1 MLLSEAAEL
10 LGNAPYYGNPEAYIS
25 GISCDSRQVAPGDIF
40 VCVTGFNID
49 GHRFAA
55 EAASKGAAALVVE
68 RVPEGVNIPYVLVPS
83 SRRALALLSAAI
95 LGNPAN
101 SLTLVGITGTNGKTT
116 TAYLVEAVLKAA
128 DKNPGLLG
136 TIEAHIGGETRKLSN
151 TTPESL
157 DLHKMFAE
165 MRDAG
170 QDAAVMEVSS
180 HALALDRTYGIPFD
194 IAVFTNLTQ
203 DHLDFHGDMESY
215 FQAKSMLFTRLG
227 TQADRPCGPFA
238 VINIDDPYGERLHKL
253 VQNRVPVITYGRNE
267 KADVRAYNVEADP
280 CGISFNMECRTFQ
293 SEVHLNL
300 SGVFNLYNALAA
312 IAVGCALR
320 LPLEKCVEA
329 VESVNSVPG
338 RFQLVREGQ
347 DFTVIVD
354 YAHTPDGLENLLKS
368 ARVITEGKLAV
379 VFGCGGDRDT
389 GKRAIMGRI
398 ASELADK
405 VFITTD
411 NPRSEDPETI
421 ANQIVEGTVSGKA
434 KIEIVP
440 DRAQAIRLAISEASR
455 GDCVVIAGKGH
466 ENYQKFRDKTISF
479 DDREQAR
486 KALKSRNSSGS
497 RAMSRFKVKVPTAKT
512 CDYSVYNPNDFQVR
526 LQICK

>member
-1 MLLSEAAEL
+1 MLLAEVARL
-10 LGNAPYYGNPEAYIS
+10 LGNAPICGDPEVSVS
-25 GISCDSRQVAPGDIF
+25 GISCDSRQVKPGDIF

-68 RVPEGVNIPYVLVPS
+68 RVPEGVNIPYVRVPS

-101 SLTLVGITGTNGKTT
+101 YLTLVGITGTNGKTT

-128 DKNPGLLG
+128 EKNPGLLG

-203 DHLDFHGDMESY
+203 DHLDFHGDMENY
-215 FQAKSMLFTRLG
+215 FLAKSMLFTRLG

-253 VQNRVPVITYGRNE
+253 VHNRVPVITYGRNE

-280 CGISFNMECRTFQ
+280 CGISFNMECRTFR

-320 LPLEKCVEA
+320 LPLKKCVEA

-368 ARVITEGKLAV
+368 ARVITEGKLSV
-379 VFGCGGDRDT
+379 VFGCGGDRDM

-421 ANQIVEGTVSGKA
+421 ANQIIEGTVSGKA
-434 KIEIVP
+434 KIEVVP
-440 DRAQAIRLAISEASR
+440 DRAQAIRLAISEAVR

-486 KALKSRNSSGS
+486 KALKGRNCSGS

-512 CDYSVYNPNDFQVR
+512 CDYSVYNPNDFQVS
-526 LQICK
+526 LQISK

>member
-1 MLLSEAAEL
+1 MLLSEVAGI
-10 LGNAPYYGNPEAYIS
+10 LGNAQVFGNPEVNVS
-25 GISCDSRQVAPGDIF
+25 GISCDSRQVKPGDIF

-55 EAASKGAAALVVE
+55 EACHKGAAALVVE
-68 RVPEGVNIPYVLVPS
+68 RVPEDVDIPYVRVPN

-95 LGNPAN
+95 LGNPAD
-101 SLTLVGITGTNGKTT
+101 SLTMVGITGTNGKTT
-116 TAYLVEAVLKAA
+116 TAYLVEAVLKVAGN
-128 DKNPGLLG
+128 NPGLLG
-136 TIEAHIGGETRKLSN
+136 TIEAHIGGETRHLSN

-165 MRDAG
+165 MKEAG

-227 TQADRPCGPFA
+227 TKSVRARCPYA
-238 VINIDDPYGERLHKL
+238 IINIDDPYGERLYQLMH
-253 VQNRVPVITYGRNE
+253 NRVPVITYGRKAE
-267 KADVRAYNVEADP
+267 ADVRAYNVEADP
-280 CGISFNMECRTFQ
+280 CGISFNMECRSGR

-320 LPLEKCVEA
+320 VPIEKSVSA
-329 VESVNSVPG
+329 VESVNAVPG

-368 ARVITEGKLAV
+368 ARVITEGKLSV

-411 NPRSEDPETI
+411 NPRSEDPEAI
-421 ANQIVEGTVSGKA
+421 AEQIIKGTVSGKA
-434 KIEIVP
+434 EIEVVL
-440 DRAQAIRLAISEASR
+440 DRAQAIRLAISEAKR
-455 GDCVVIAGKGH
+455 GDTVLIAGKGH
-466 ENYQKFRDKTISF
+466 ETYQKFHDRTVSF

-486 KALKSRNSSGS
+486 KALKGCKSSGARS
-497 RAMSRFKVKVPTAKT
+497 MAKFKVKVPTAIP
-512 CDYSVYNPNDFQVR
+512 CDFSVYNPNDFQLR
-526 LQICK
+526 LQIGK